1 MSIYFRVPLGI
12 LVMFIGFMIVKR
24 TDVIHSWLGYN
35 DFAERTFGQGGS
47 YFFYKLIGVL
57 LVFVGIFIA
66 TNVASDLLYSLAR
79 LLAGN
84 R

>member
-1 MSIYFRVPLGI
+1 
-12 LVMFIGFMIVKR
+12 MFIGFMIVKR